1 MAGRGRKPL
10 WREGAGGDGVGLGL
24 APCCSQNDS
33 HLPID
38 ACGWTL
44 TQVLI
49 SSIDTHRLGL
59 QSIFTWNS
67 RSIPHSLQ
75 SPISLIRLS
84 VLDGLRSWL
93 TLCTSRHLQSRS
105 PNHRQAEH
113 YSGTLD
119 WESNRPGFQPQ
130 ISIQLC
136 ELEQVT
142 SSLLTSIFSS
152 V

>member
-10 WREGAGGDGVGLGL
+10 CREGAGGDGVGLGL

-33 HLPID
+33 HLPI
-38 ACGWTL
+38 ACGWRL

-84 VLDGLRSWL
+84 VLERLRSWL
-93 TLCTSRHLQSRS
+93 TLCTSRYLQASVF
-105 PNHRQAEH
+105 
-113 YSGTLD
+113 Y
-119 WESNRPGFQPQ
+119 
-130 ISIQLC
+130 
-136 ELEQVT
+136 
-142 SSLLTSIFSS
+142 IFSPDTISLPKPLPGRALQWNSGLGVQQAWVS
-152 V
+152 VSDQHPTL

>member
-10 WREGAGGDGVGLGL
+10 WREGAGGDGGGLGL

-38 ACGWTL
+38 ACGWRL

-84 VLDGLRSWL
+84 VLERLKSWL
-93 TLCTSRHLQSRS
+93 TLCTSRHLQ
-105 PNHRQAEH
+105 ALAF
-113 YSGTLD
+113 Y
-119 WESNRPGFQPQ
+119 
-130 ISIQLC
+130 
-136 ELEQVT
+136 
-142 SSLLTSIFSS
+142 IFSPDTFS
-152 V
+152 LPKPLPGGALQWNSGLGVQQASDRHPTL